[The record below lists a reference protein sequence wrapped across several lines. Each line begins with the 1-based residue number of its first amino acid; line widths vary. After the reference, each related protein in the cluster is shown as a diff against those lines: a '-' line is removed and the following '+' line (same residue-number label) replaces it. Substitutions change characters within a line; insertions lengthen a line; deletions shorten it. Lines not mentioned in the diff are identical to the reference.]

1 LTNKFIT
8 RGVEAA
14 LEFVFDGGGAALAA
28 DAQGDLEVPFD
39 CYIEEAALLADQDGA
54 VKIDIWMDSYGN
66 YPPTN
71 DDTITAGA
79 EPEIAASGS
88 KDKDTTLTGW
98 TRELPKGRALRFNID
113 SCTTITRVVVSL
125 KVTRT

>member
-1 LTNKFIT
+1 MTNKLIT
-8 RGVEAA
+8 RGAEAA
-14 LEFVFDGGGAALAA
+14 LVFVIDGGGSAIAA
-28 DAQGDLEVPFD
+28 DTKGDLPVPFD

-54 VKIDIWMDSYGN
+54 IKVDIWMDSYSN

-71 DDTITAGA
+71 TDTITAGA

-98 TRELPKGRALRFNID
+98 TRALTKGRTLRYNVD
-113 SCTTITRVVVSL
+113 SCTTITRVAISL